1 MRRLIPCV
9 AAAVLL
15 VGSASALA
23 DPIQINDDESYSQ
36 LARWEQHLDDRIAD
50 RMRDG
55 SIDPA
60 QAWRIQKDLDSVETH
75 LLQAYYESDNGIDVD
90 VARDY
95 AHRLRRIAHELGE
108 EDGGPAYEQD
118 GGYGTPDQGYGLPPA
133 PPPGYYQ
140 RGTYEAQCRQGNIAA
155 GTIFGA
161 IAGGLL
167 GGGFSHGNGAAIAG
181 GVILGGVV
189 GNSLSRDI
197 DCDDQGYAFAS
208 YDEGLNGEVGREYDW
223 NHGGERGTF
232 TATREYQDG
241 GYICRDFHTVTYRDG
256 NRYERDGS
264 ACREDDG
271 NWHMR

>member
-1 MRRLIPCV
+1 MRRLIPGIT
-9 AAAVLL
+9 AATFLMCSVP
-15 VGSASALA
+15 VLA
-23 DPIQINDDESYSQ
+23 DPIQINDDEGYSR
-36 LARWEQHLDDRIAD
+36 LARWEQHLDDRISGE
-50 RMRDG
+50 MRDG
-55 SIDPA
+55 SIDPT
-60 QAWRIQKDLDSVETH
+60 QAWRIQKELDSVEAH
-75 LLQAYYESDNGIDVD
+75 LLQSYYQSDNGIDD
-90 VARDY
+90 NTARNY
-95 AHRLRRIAHELGE
+95 AGRLRRIAHELGE
-108 EDGGPAYEQD
+108 DDGGPGYDQG
-118 GGYGTPDQGYGLPPA
+118 GGYGAPDQGYGPPPA

-140 RGTYEAQCRQGNIAA
+140 QGTYEAQCHQGNTAA

-167 GGGFSHGNGAAIAG
+167 GGGLSHGNGAAIAG

-197 DCDDQGYAFAS
+197 DCDDQHYAFAT
-208 YDEGLNGEVGREYDW
+208 YDDGLNGEIGREYDW
-223 NHGGERGTF
+223 HHGSARGTF

-271 NWHMR
+271 NWHTR